1 MTLGGKKIKNVE
13 RHLLTYTSFD
23 TKEIKPVNL
32 KGKQPRIL
40 IGSTDA
46 EAEVPV
52 FWSSDVNSRLIGKVP
67 DRERLRAEGEE
78 GIRG

>member
-1 MTLGGKKIKNVE
+1 MKISHTAKMTLGGKKIKNVE

-23 TKEIKPVNL
+23 TKEINPVNL
-32 KGKQPRIL
+32 KGKQPRI
-40 IGSTDA
+40 
-46 EAEVPV
+46 
-52 FWSSDVNSRLIGKVP
+52 LIGKVP